1 MTMPPKGLYLRGF
14 LCQGFPMRRWT
25 YNHKEGIPL
34 FTVRHWVVMGVLTA
48 MAFLLM
54 FFVEFSLTP
63 ALPFIPPFLK
73 YDPGDVPAIL
83 AALTMGPWAGIA
95 VSFGKNLLFLLAG
108 RSTFGLLGVI
118 PNFLAGATLSAVAG
132 WAYRQR
138 PTPLMAA
145 MGLAAGIMAMA
156 GVLGITNYWIFLPLL
171 YGLPKEELAPLV
183 LAAITPFNLIKGT
196 ISAGLAYAVAARL
209 PAPLKES
216 WRPARMPGT
225 GDVRWGQK
233 GL

>member
-1 MTMPPKGLYLRGF
+1 M
-14 LCQGFPMRRWT
+14 
-25 YNHKEGIPL
+25 
-34 FTVRHWVVMGVLTA
+34 FTVRHWVAMGVLTA

-83 AALTMGPWAGIA
+83 AALTMGPWAGVA
-95 VSFGKNLLFLLAG
+95 VAFGKNVLFFLAG
-108 RSTFGLLGVI
+108 RSTFGLLGVV
-118 PNFLAGATLSAVAG
+118 PNFLAGATLAAVAG

-145 MGLAAGIMAMA
+145 MGMGAGIMAMA
-156 GVLGITNYWIFLPLL
+156 GILALTNYLIFLPLL

-183 LAAITPFNLIKGT
+183 LGAITPFNLIKGT
-196 ISAGLAYAVAARL
+196 MSAALAYAVAARL

-216 WRPARMPGT
+216 WRPERAPGRAV
-225 GDVRWGQK
+225 VRWGQK